1 MSTQP
6 EFPVIKEFN
15 FSIQKRTQP
24 GEFNKWRLVYN
35 NKLYKLYPTTFFF
48 VATIAIFTKWL
59 INVERR
65 TDAVNAE
72 YKQRKKRVK
81 ETELAIRN
89 AIKAAEIN
97 TISKITQ
104 NKISVETLTSYTDLI
119 LYLEEKKTRNLKD
132 RLFEEN
138 QKKYEQIMKN
148 L

>member
-6 EFPVIKEFN
+6 ELPVIKEFN
-15 FSIQKRTQP
+15 FSIQKWTQP
-24 GEFNKWRLVYN
+24 GEFNKWRLTYN
-35 NKLYKLYPTTFFF
+35 NKIYKLYPTTFFF

-59 INVERR
+59 INTERR
-65 TDAVNAE
+65 VDTENAE

-81 ETELAIRN
+81 ETDLAIRN

-104 NKISVETLTSYTDLI
+104 NKISVETLSSYTDLI
-119 LYLEEKKTRNLKD
+119 LYLEEKKSRNLKD

-138 QKKYEQIMKN
+138 QKKYEHIIKN

>member
-1 MSTQP
+1 MSIHP
-6 EFPVIKEFN
+6 ELPSIKEFN
-15 FSIQKRTQP
+15 FSIQKWTHP
-24 GEFNKWRLVYN
+24 GEFNKWKLAYN

-59 INVERR
+59 VKANRR
-65 TDAVNAE
+65 VDEINAE
-72 YKQRKKRVK
+72 YKQQKKRVK
-81 ETELAIRN
+81 ETDLAIRN

-104 NKISVETLTSYTDLI
+104 NKISVETLSSYTDLI
-119 LYLEEKKTRNLKD
+119 LYLEEKKSRNLKD